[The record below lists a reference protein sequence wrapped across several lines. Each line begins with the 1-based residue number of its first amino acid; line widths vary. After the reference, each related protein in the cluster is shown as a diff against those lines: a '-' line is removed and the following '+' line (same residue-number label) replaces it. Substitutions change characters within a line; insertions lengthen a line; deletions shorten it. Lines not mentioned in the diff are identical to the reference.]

1 MSIYYSIEE
10 AINRPK
16 IRREWGD
23 SIVVGLEN
31 VCQFISN
38 LISQYVEHKK
48 RGCLLA
54 LDGYLGV
61 DWECIVSKINE
72 SLRGKNLGAEL
83 LNIHSYLKTG
93 SEIDRMID
101 PYLGRDSHFG
111 YVFKSS
117 FEQFFDSSKLEGLK
131 KKLKVFRKKSSK
143 KSTVMMC
150 YGCGTAMAALRN
162 SFDYVFYFD
171 LTREELFNRSEKRP
185 ISLLGAREG
194 SKPVHQFLRQ
204 FYYVD
209 SQALDRQKRYVLRHM
224 DWYVDSN
231 LTDALKLVPKNDYER
246 ILSTVAQSPFKVKP
260 LYYPVSWGGTWLKK
274 LKQLPD
280 SMVNSGQGFLVAN
293 ENSIKIALD
302 DISLEIPFQNLLWKE
317 PIKILG
323 NSTFK
328 KFKGAFP
335 LAYWYDDGIEGG
347 HMAIQ
352 VHPNGAYMK
361 RKFNEPMR
369 QDESYYIL
377 HTGSG
382 AKTYLGLKEETDIE
396 KLYQAVCMSEKEGI
410 PFDVDKYINSISTKP
425 GDYFLIPA
433 GTVHASGKN
442 QAVLEIDWVITA
454 YSPGYTFHIY
464 DYLRP
469 DLDGTLR
476 PIHVTHAFNVLRRE
490 RKAKWVLK
498 NLKQKP
504 KLIGRGDTW
513 AEFLIGRRKD
523 MHYEVHRLEFTKSKR
538 DETMGKFH
546 ALTLVEGD
554 SVLVQSREEP
564 DKLSKLD
571 FPDTLI
577 VPACLGKYEITNL
590 GNKPC
595 KIVKALVK

>member
-1 MSIYYSIEE
+1 MPIYYSIEE

-16 IRREWGD
+16 IPEEWGN
-23 SIVVGLEN
+23 SIVVGLDN

-38 LISQYVEHKK
+38 LISQYVEYKK
-48 RGCLLA
+48 RVCLLA

-61 DWECIVSKINE
+61 DWERIVPKINE
-72 SLRGKNLGAEL
+72 SLRGKNLEAEL
-83 LNIHSYLKTG
+83 VDIRSCLKTG
-93 SEIDRMID
+93 SEIDRMIS
-101 PYLGRDSHFG
+101 PYLECDPHFG
-111 YVFKSS
+111 YVFKGSL
-117 FEQFFDSSKLEGLK
+117 EGFFDSSKLDDLK
-131 KKLKVFRKKSSK
+131 KKLEIFRKKSSQ
-143 KSTVMMC
+143 KSAGMIC
-150 YGCGTAMAALRN
+150 YGCGAAIPVLRK
-162 SFDYVFYFD
+162 SLDYIFYFD
-171 LTREELFNRSEKRP
+171 LTREELFNRSEKKP
-185 ISLLGAREG
+185 IFLLGTGEG
-194 SKPVHQFLRQ
+194 EKPVHQFLRR

-209 SQALDRQKRYVLRHM
+209 SQVLDRQKKYVLKHM

-231 LTDALKLVPKNDYER
+231 LTDELKLVPQDDYER
-246 ILSTVAQSPFKVKP
+246 ILSTVAQSPFQVKP

-274 LKQLPD
+274 LKKLPE

-293 ENSIKIALD
+293 ENSIKIALNGT
-302 DISLEIPFQNLLWKE
+302 SVEIPFQNLLWKE

-328 KFKGAFP
+328 KFRGNFP
-335 LAYWYDDGIEGG
+335 LAYWYDDGTEGG

-352 VHPNGAYMK
+352 VHPNGAYIR
-361 RKFNEPMR
+361 RKFNEPAR
-369 QDESYYIL
+369 QDESYYLL

-382 AKTYLGLKEETDIE
+382 AKTYLGLREEADIE
-396 KLYQAVCMSEKEGI
+396 ELYQASCRSEKEGI
-410 PFDVDKYINSISTKP
+410 PFDVDQYINSLPTKP
-425 GDYFLIPA
+425 GDYLLIPA

-442 QAVLEIDWVITA
+442 QVVIEIDWVITA
-454 YSPGYTFHIY
+454 YSPGYTFHLY

-476 PIHVTHAFNVLRRE
+476 PIHLKHAFNVLRRE

-504 KLIGRGDTW
+504 KLIRGGNGW
-513 AEFLIGRRKD
+513 AEFVIGRRKD
-523 MHYEVHRLEFTKSKR
+523 MCYEVHRFEFEKSMG

-554 SVLVQSREEP
+554 SVLVQSTDDP
-564 DKLSKLD
+564 DKVSKLD

-577 VPACLGKYEITNL
+577 VPACIGKYDITNL
-590 GNKPC
+590 GSKPC